1 MDPNNNPFNTQNS
14 SNYPFNYQNPNN
26 YQFQNQSS
34 NQQRPQNMPNYGFAP
49 NFNMPSSIPNF
60 HPFYGSMMQYPS
72 QGPSYNPYMP
82 MGNETVPNVGAT
94 EFPEFSTQMAIGDMT
109 SANEVTPN
117 VEEDVPNARKKSPRW
132 TTEQNLV
139 LLSGWI
145 KYGTNSVV
153 DLISCRNHFNYINK
167 ILGKWIGAYDN
178 AKRMQRSGWSENDV
192 LVKAQELYS
201 TCKTVPFNLME
212 EWHAVRDQPRYCSQ
226 VGGNTGSESSGSK
239 RSHESDSNSVGTS
252 ARPMG
257 REAAK
262 NKGKKKSK
270 EVALE
275 AVNEDRA
282 ASRQIKEKELER
294 LDMIA
299 VRQAETNQ
307 LIKERTM
314 AKKTKMFMKL
324 SAKENLDDQHKE
336 LLERLNR
343 ELFGN

>member
-1 MDPNNNPFNTQNS
+1 
-14 SNYPFNYQNPNN
+14 
-26 YQFQNQSS
+26 
-34 NQQRPQNMPNYGFAP
+34 
-49 NFNMPSSIPNF
+49 MPSSIPNF

-72 QGPSYNPYMP
+72 QGPSYNPYMS

-139 LLSGWI
+139 
-145 KYGTNSVV
+145 
-153 DLISCRNHFNYINK
+153 NHFNYINK

-178 AKRMQRSGWSENDV
+178 AKRMQRSGWLENDV

-201 TCKTVPFNLME
+201 TGKTVPFNLME

-275 AVNEDRA
+275 AVNEDWA
-282 ASRQIKEKELER
+282 AFRQIKEKELER
-294 LDMIA
+294 LDTIA

-307 LIKERTM
+307 LIK
-314 AKKTKMFMKL
+314 
-324 SAKENLDDQHKE
+324 
-336 LLERLNR
+336 
-343 ELFGN
+343 

>member
-1 MDPNNNPFNTQNS
+1 
-14 SNYPFNYQNPNN
+14 
-26 YQFQNQSS
+26 
-34 NQQRPQNMPNYGFAP
+34 
-49 NFNMPSSIPNF
+49 
-60 HPFYGSMMQYPS
+60 
-72 QGPSYNPYMP
+72 

-94 EFPEFSTQMAIGDMT
+94 EFSEFSTQMAIGDMT

-153 DLISCRNHFNYINK
+153 GRNQKSEAYWGSIAEYCNEHCSFNPPRDLISCRNHFNYINK
-167 ILGKWIGAYDN
+167 IVGKWIGAYDN

-192 LVKAQELYS
+192 LAKAQELYS
-201 TCKTVPFNLME
+201 TGKTVPFNLME

-257 REAAK
+257 REATK

-270 EVALE
+270 IVALE
-275 AVNEDRA
+275 AVNEDWA
-282 ASRQIKEKELER
+282 TFRQIKEKELER
-294 LDMIA
+294 LDTIA

-307 LIKERTM
+307 LIKERIM

-336 LLERLNR
+336 LLERLSR

>member
-1 MDPNNNPFNTQNS
+1 
-14 SNYPFNYQNPNN
+14 
-26 YQFQNQSS
+26 
-34 NQQRPQNMPNYGFAP
+34 
-49 NFNMPSSIPNF
+49 MPSSIPNF

-82 MGNETVPNVGAT
+82 MGNETVPNVGVT

-145 KYGTNSVV
+145 KYGTNSVKP
-153 DLISCRNHFNYINK
+153 LQLHNK

-192 LVKAQELYS
+192 LAKAQELYS
-201 TCKTVPFNLME
+201 TGKTVPFNLME

-270 EVALE
+270 IVALE
-275 AVNEDRA
+275 AVNEDWA
-282 ASRQIKEKELER
+282 AFRQIKEKELER
-294 LDMIA
+294 LDTIA

-307 LIKERTM
+307 LIKERIM

-336 LLERLNR
+336 LLERLSR